1 MTAVVSPA
9 LQLVAL
15 VVDVDEYQKGA
26 ALVRQE

>member
-15 VVDVDEYQKGA
+15 VVDEYQKGA
-26 ALVRQE
+26 ALVSQE